1 MSSVEGA
8 SSWIAAIAAWSWY
21 GPIGAS
27 ASVALISAV
36 PSSIARRSQTRS
48 ILLGE
53 RDQGAVVA
61 DAGRPAGVGQEHQ
74 REQTGDLAVVGQE
87 APQLAR
93 QPDPLRAQLDPL
105 ERRTRARGVA
115 LVEDQVQDVEHG
127 AEPVMPF
134 RGRGHR

>member
-1 MSSVEGA
+1 MDRRDRGLELVRA
-8 SSWIAAIAAWSWY
+8 DRRLRQRRADQR
-21 GPIGAS
+21 GPLLDRA
-27 ASVALISAV
+27 AV
-36 PSSIARRSQTRS
+36 PERS

-61 DAGRPAGVGQEHQ
+61 DASRPAGVGQEHQ
-74 REQTGDLAVVGQE
+74 REQTGDFAVVGQE

-93 QPDPLRAQLDPL
+93 QPDRLRAQLDPL

-127 AEPVMPF
+127 AEPVVAVP
-134 RGRGHR
+134 RAGAS